1 MALIVAD
8 RVLRAATATIVAM
21 AAGETL
27 KVDFDPTFG
36 ALTLD

>member
-21 AAGETL
+21 AADETIR
-27 KVDFDPTFG
+27 VDFDPTFG